1 MSNTL
6 ERLLLGNK
14 KYLTECAY
22 SGDITPL
29 RRSDT
34 FNNGQHP
41 KAVVITCSD
50 SRVVP
55 EIIFNA
61 GIGEIFVIRCAG
73 NVMDDTILGSIEY
86 AVEHLHTDLVMVLG
100 HTSCGAVT
108 STIKSIPTGFTKR
121 ITDKIKEVI
130 KEESDIA
137 KAVKIN
143 ALSQV
148 NIIKKSLVISD
159 DVVVCAAIY
168 DINTG
173 EVVVLE

>member
-1 MSNTL
+1 MNKTL
-6 ERLLLGNK
+6 NQLLLGNK

-22 SGDITPL
+22 SGDITST
-29 RRSDT
+29 RRLDT
-34 FNNGQHP
+34 STNGQHP

-100 HTSCGAVT
+100 HSSCGAVT
-108 STIKSIPTGFTKR
+108 STIKSSPSGFTKR

-130 KEESDIA
+130 KEESDVL

-143 ALSQV
+143 ALSQA
-148 NIIKKSLVISD
+148 NIIKKLLIISE
-159 DVVVCAAIY
+159 DVTVCAAVYNIENG
-168 DINTG
+168 IV
-173 EVVVLE
+173 EVL

>member
-1 MSNTL
+1 MNKTL
-6 ERLLLGNK
+6 EQLLLGNK

-22 SGDITPL
+22 SGDITST
-29 RRSDT
+29 RRLDT
-34 FNNGQHP
+34 STNGQHP

-100 HTSCGAVT
+100 HSSCGAVT
-108 STIKSIPTGFTKR
+108 STIKSNPTGFTKR

-130 KEESDIA
+130 KEETDIL

-148 NIIKKSLVISD
+148 NIIKRSINVAENVVI
-159 DVVVCAAIY
+159 CAAIY
-168 DINTG
+168 DIKTV
-173 EVVVLE
+173 EVEVL

>member
-1 MSNTL
+1 MNNTL
-6 ERLLLGNK
+6 EQLLLGNK
-14 KYLTECAY
+14 NYLTKNAY
-22 SGDITPL
+22 SGDISAV
-29 RRSDT
+29 RRNDT
-34 FNNGQHP
+34 SVNGQHP

-86 AVEHLHTDLVMVLG
+86 AVEHLHSDLVMVLG
-100 HTSCGAVT
+100 HTCCGAVT
-108 STIKSIPTGFTKR
+108 STIKSTPKGFTKR

-130 KEESDIA
+130 KEESDIE

-143 ALSQV
+143 ALAQV
-148 NIIKKSLVISD
+148 QIIKNLLKLENSVS
-159 DVVVCAAIY
+159 VCAAVYNIE
-168 DINTG
+168 TG
-173 EVVVLE
+173 EVIVL

>member
-1 MSNTL
+1 MNKTL
-6 ERLLLGNK
+6 EQLLLGNK
-14 KYLTECAY
+14 KYLTECTY
-22 SGDITPL
+22 SGDISPSKRL
-29 RRSDT
+29 DT
-34 FNNGQHP
+34 STNGQHP

-86 AVEHLHTDLVMVLG
+86 AVEHLHCDLVMVLG
-100 HTSCGAVT
+100 HSSCGAVT
-108 STIKSIPTGFTKR
+108 STIKSTPTGFTKR

-130 KEESDIA
+130 KEETDIL
-137 KAVKIN
+137 KSVKIN

-148 NIIKKSLVISD
+148 NIIKHSINVGDNVVI
-159 DVVVCAAIY
+159 CAAIY
-168 DINTG
+168 DIKTG
-173 EVVVLE
+173 EVEIL

>member
-1 MSNTL
+1 MNNTL
-6 ERLLLGNK
+6 EQLLLGNK

-61 GIGEIFVIRCAG
+61 GIGEIF
-73 NVMDDTILGSIEY
+73 
-86 AVEHLHTDLVMVLG
+86 
-100 HTSCGAVT
+100 
-108 STIKSIPTGFTKR
+108 
-121 ITDKIKEVI
+121 
-130 KEESDIA
+130 
-137 KAVKIN
+137 
-143 ALSQV
+143 
-148 NIIKKSLVISD
+148 
-159 DVVVCAAIY
+159 
-168 DINTG
+168 
-173 EVVVLE
+173 

>member
-1 MSNTL
+1 MNNTL
-6 ERLLLGNK
+6 EQLLLGNK

-22 SGDITPL
+22 TGDITFN
-29 RRSDT
+29 RRCDT
-34 FNNGQHP
+34 SLHGQHP

-86 AVEHLHTDLVMVLG
+86 SVEHLHSDLVMVLG
-100 HTSCGAVT
+100 HSCCGAVT
-108 STIKSIPTGFTKR
+108 STINSTPAGFTKR

-130 KEESDIA
+130 KEESDIE

-143 ALSQV
+143 ALAQV
-148 NIIKKSLVISD
+148 KLIKNVLKFEDNVS
-159 DVVVCAAIY
+159 VCAAVY
-168 DINTG
+168 DIKTG
-173 EVVVLE
+173 EVEIL

>member
-1 MSNTL
+1 MNNTL
-6 ERLLLGNK
+6 EQLLLGNK

-22 SGDITPL
+22 TGDISSL

-34 FNNGQHP
+34 YNFGQHP

-100 HTSCGAVT
+100 HSSCGAVT
-108 STIKSIPTGFTKR
+108 STIKSTPTGFTKR

-130 KEESDIA
+130 KEELDIS

-148 NIIKKSLVISD
+148 NIIKNLLKIENNVL
-159 DVVVCAAIY
+159 VCAAVYNIE
-168 DINTG
+168 TG
-173 EVVVLE
+173 EVEVL

>member
-1 MSNTL
+1 MNKTL
-6 ERLLLGNK
+6 NQLLLGNK

-22 SGDITPL
+22 SGDITST
-29 RRSDT
+29 RRLDT
-34 FNNGQHP
+34 STNGQHP

-100 HTSCGAVT
+100 HSSCGAVT
-108 STIKSIPTGFTKR
+108 STIKSSPSGFTKR

-130 KEESDIA
+130 KEESDVL

-143 ALSQV
+143 ALSQA
-148 NIIKKSLVISD
+148 NIIKKLLIIPE
-159 DVVVCAAIY
+159 DVTVCAAVYNIENG
-168 DINTG
+168 IV
-173 EVVVLE
+173 EVL